1 MQKQNFQAFQN
12 NCDGFCSCDKSVD
25 SIEIESTKNIESSK
39 NIESFENIES
49 KIGEKCAVVG
59 IFGADNAAA
68 LAYYALFSMQ
78 HRGQEAS
85 GIAIS
90 DGNQIS
96 LHKGRGLTTEVFSS
110 KKLENLKGNIA
121 IGHNRYSTAGAAS
134 IADAQPIFARYDLGQ
149 IAIAHNGN
157 LTNANS
163 VRDELI
169 SAGAIFQSDMDT
181 ENLIHLIAREKS
193 EHLIDRIKAAAKK
206 LKGAFCFVIL
216 SRSKL
221 FVLRDSHGFRPLSLG
236 KIKNEDG
243 SFGYIV
249 ASETCAFDL
258 VRAEFVRDIVP
269 GELLVISRA
278 KNNQEQLDSIKSDSI
293 KSNAPQN
300 ENKKLDSIKKDSI
313 LALQE
318 PHLHSEQI
326 FTPNPHP
333 CVFEFIYF
341 ARPDSKIFGKT
352 AYLARKAMGRELAK
366 IAPVNADMVIAVP
379 DSGLVA
385 ALGYSQ
391 QSGIPFEFGIVRNH
405 YVGRTFIEPSQSAR
419 ERKVRLKLNPICE
432 LIEGKSIVVIDDSIV
447 RGTTS
452 RLIVQILRDAGA
464 KEIHMRITAPQ
475 TIAPCFYGIDTPQK
489 SELISARMN
498 CEELCSFIGADS
510 LAFLSLEAL
519 ANSVRGADCGEFCQ
533 ACFDEKYFD

>member
-1 MQKQNFQAFQN
+1 MPKRISCKNKCDCFGTSFEKSNDNSNLNNSLNLNQK
-12 NCDGFCSCDKSVD
+12 D
-25 SIEIESTKNIESSK
+25 SIESDNKL
-39 NIESFENIES
+39 
-49 KIGEKCAVVG
+49 GEKCAVVG

-90 DGNQIS
+90 NGEQIS

-110 KKLENLKGNIA
+110 EKLENLKGDIA

-193 EHLIDRIKAAAKK
+193 DRLIDRIKAAAQK

-258 VRAEFVRDIVP
+258 VRAEFVRDIAP

-278 KNNQEQLDSIKSDSI
+278 ENNSIKADLI
-293 KSNAPQN
+293 ESNAP
-300 ENKKLDSIKKDSI
+300 
-313 LALQE
+313 
-318 PHLHSEQI
+318 HLYSEQI

-333 CVFEFIYF
+333 CIFEFIYF

-352 AYLARKAMGRELAK
+352 AYLARKAMGSELAK

-452 RLIVQILRDAGA
+452 KLIVQILRDAGA

-510 LAFLSLEAL
+510 LAFLSLEGL
-519 ANSVRGADCGEFCQ
+519 ANSVRGADCASFCQ